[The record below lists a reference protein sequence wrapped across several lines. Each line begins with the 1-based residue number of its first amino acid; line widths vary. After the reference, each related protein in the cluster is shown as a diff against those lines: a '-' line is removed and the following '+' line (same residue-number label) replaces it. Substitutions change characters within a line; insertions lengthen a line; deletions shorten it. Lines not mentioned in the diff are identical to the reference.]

1 MKNMTNSFTQR
12 KKPSSSW
19 EKPIESGLHFY
30 ILTAV
35 KFFRPTLK
43 GSSVHK
49 EKLYVKNH
57 LNSLRC

>member
-35 KFFRPTLK
+35 KFFRPTL
-43 GSSVHK
+43 
-49 EKLYVKNH
+49 
-57 LNSLRC
+57 

>member
-43 GSSVHK
+43 DPPFIK
-49 EKLYVKNH
+49 KNYM
-57 LNSLRC
+57 LKII